1 MMSAR
6 VISVM
11 FGALVGLLVGLGLGG
26 LRRARKIHASRL
38 SAGYGDT
45 LLVAL
50 LVIAAFAL
58 GVFVAY
64 VFLGLF

>member
-1 MMSAR
+1 MSAR
-6 VISVM
+6 VVSVL

-26 LRRARKIHASRL
+26 LRRVRKIRASSL